1 MINILD
7 LTFEDAEISKV
18 GLLSVERCRLMWF
31 AAAEYR
37 KSLAGE

>member
-18 GLLSVERCRLMWF
+18 GLLKCERCRLMWF

-37 KSLAGE
+37 KSFAGE

>member
-18 GLLSVERCRLMWF
+18 SVERCRLMWF

-37 KSLAGE
+37 KSFAGE